1 MLLLAVMKS
10 VFVSCDKDVNNNF
23 DYPIEF
29 LYGTQNITDVKAS
42 SRRYDVTTYPY
53 TKFGMSIS
61 FKSDGS
67 FYGKG
72 YFGSSTY
79 KVTGNTIVT

>member
-29 LYGTQNITDVKAS
+29 LYGT
-42 SRRYDVTTYPY
+42 
-53 TKFGMSIS
+53 
-61 FKSDGS
+61 
-67 FYGKG
+67 
-72 YFGSSTY
+72 
-79 KVTGNTIVT
+79 